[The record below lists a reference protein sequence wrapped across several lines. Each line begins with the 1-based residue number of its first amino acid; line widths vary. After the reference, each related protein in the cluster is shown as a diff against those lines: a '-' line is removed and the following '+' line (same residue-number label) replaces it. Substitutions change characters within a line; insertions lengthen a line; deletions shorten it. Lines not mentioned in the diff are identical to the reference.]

1 MRRAQSERRWGSTGA
16 PLASKDG
23 RRTKLKR
30 DQAGE
35 RYATYFGYDD
45 ASRLI
50 SEEWLDEDQEAVYS
64 FAWEWHGRSRGV
76 QELGSHGERPS
87 RPATAW
93 HERRAP
99 RTSARPAGC
108 SCSPAL
114 LISCRPAAEK
124 VTGAGVS
131 FTSYTHAGSSI
142 YSPLLAQRTNG
153 GSALL
158 VAGRRPP
165 RRE

>member
-1 MRRAQSERRWGSTGA
+1 VRRAQSERRWGSTGA

-76 QELGSHGERPS
+76 QELRRSGECR
-87 RPATAW
+87 RREATTW
-93 HERRAP
+93 QERRPP
-99 RTSARPAGC
+99 RTSAGPARC

-124 VTGAGVS
+124 VGTGGAS

-142 YSPLLAQRTNG
+142 YSPLLAQRVDDA
-153 GSALL
+153 SARLS
-158 VAGRRPP
+158 AGRRAP